1 MKLRTVIITT
11 SLVLGVV
18 TFSLAPKAQTK
29 SVPKSHMVLA
39 NPAAMSGGRAEA
51 VYIAIRQNM
60 RAHYLASGDP
70 ITGAYQGWR
79 RYNTVP
85 YRSAPHGE
93 LLVNNYANATAVDYG
108 KFEKLDRLPTGSVV
122 AKDSFVVTESRE
134 VMTGPLFLME
144 KRDSGFNAAS
154 NDWLY
159 MMVQPN
165 GEVVGITK
173 GKNSASVK
181 FCADCHNKAPK
192 GQDNLLLLP
201 EEVRRLN

>member
-1 MKLRTVIITT
+1 MKLQTVFFTI
-11 SLVLGVV
+11 SLVLGAAALSV
-18 TFSLAPKAQTK
+18 TLSAQTY

-39 NPAAMSGGRAEA
+39 NPAAMNSDRAEA

-60 RAHYLASGDP
+60 RAHHLASGDP
-70 ITGAYQGWR
+70 IIGAYQGWR
-79 RYNTVP
+79 RYNRMP
-85 YRSAPHGE
+85 YRSSPHGE
-93 LLVNNYANATAVDYG
+93 LLVNNYANEIASDYG
-108 KFEKLDRLPTGSVV
+108 KFENPGHLPTGSVV
-122 AKDSFVVTESRE
+122 VKDSFVVTESGE

-144 KRDSGFNAAS
+144 KCAPDFSAAS

-159 MMVQPN
+159 TMVHPN
-165 GEVVGITK
+165 GAVAGITN

-201 EEVRRLN
+201 EEVRRRN